1 MLANDV
7 FCAVVWGPDILGL
20 RAYPVALDQ
29 ALLFQTLVLG
39 MAAGVDFVVGD
50 PWGWYHPVQA
60 MGAVITAYSQRV
72 LDWEKRWQ
80 LPPVVMKLAGVG
92 LGCLLV
98 LGSGGLSWL
107 GLQGLGLISPWLRY
121 PVELVLL
128 ASCFA
133 GRSLRRAAEDVLAV
147 LHDLPVARDRLAM
160 YVGRDTQQLS
170 RVDIQRAVLETV
182 SENAIDGVLAPL
194 FYALVGACFGAA
206 APLTLAY
213 KAASTLDSMV
223 GYRTAPYRD
232 LGWFSAQF
240 EDVLTWLPC
249 RLSVLMVA
257 VLSVR
262 FAGRFAGQKTGWF
275 SGHIWR
281 SPPQVLR
288 LCWRD
293 ARSDP
298 SPNAGWSECAY
309 AAALGVQL
317 GGANTYRGQLKV
329 KPLLGD
335 DSRPITPKVIDEAL
349 WITRWCFLIGLGL
362 GMWSVVMFA
371 TIW

>member
-7 FCAVVWGPDILGL
+7 FCAVVWGPDILSLG
-20 RAYPVALDQ
+20 AYAVALDQ

-50 PWGWYHPVQA
+50 PWSWYHPVQA
-60 MGAVITAYSQRV
+60 MGAVITAYSQRM
-72 LDWEKRWQ
+72 LAWEKRWQ
-80 LPPVVMKLAGVG
+80 LPPLVMKLAGVG

-107 GLQGLGLISPWLRY
+107 GLQGLGLVSPWFRY

-147 LHDLPVARDRLAM
+147 LEDLPVARDRLAM

-170 RVDIQRAVLETV
+170 GGEIQRAVLETV

-206 APLTLAY
+206 APLALAY
-213 KAASTLDSMV
+213 KSASTLDSMV

-262 FAGRFAGQKTGWF
+262 CVVPKTGQL
-275 SGHIWR
+275 GG
-281 SPPQVLR
+281 SPCQVLR

-335 DSRPITPKVIDEAL
+335 DIRPITPKVIAEAL

-362 GMWSVVMFA
+362 GMLALVTFA
-371 TIW
+371 TIL